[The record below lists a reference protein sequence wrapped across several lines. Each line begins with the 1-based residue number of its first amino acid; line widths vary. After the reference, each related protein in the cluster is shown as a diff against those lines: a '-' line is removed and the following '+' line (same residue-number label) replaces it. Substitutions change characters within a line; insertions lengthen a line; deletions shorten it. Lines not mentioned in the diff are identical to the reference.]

1 MSLLPGT
8 SAPARSGLRAALR
21 TARDTYRA
29 HSRPRPAREVAPPA
43 RPVPAAPA
51 PSGEPDVL
59 LDVPSLRVEEIDL
72 EVDDLRARVALE
84 ANVLD
89 LVRLDVGVEAELG
102 RVHLGIKGVE
112 AEALLKVRLDNL
124 AAIIDRVLTTV
135 DRNPQ
140 LLDRIVENL
149 GRAVA
154 PVGTGAG
161 RAVSELGS
169 AGASALRPP
178 PR

>member
-8 SAPARSGLRAALR
+8 NARGRPGLRAALR
-21 TARDTYRA
+21 SARDTYRE
-29 HSRPRPAREVAPPA
+29 HSRPRPATEAAPPVQ
-43 RPVPAAPA
+43 PVPAGPA
-51 PSGEPDVL
+51 ASADPDVL
-59 LDVPSLRVEEIDL
+59 LDVPSLRVEHLDL

-89 LVRLDVGVEAELG
+89 LVRLNVGVDAELG
-102 RVHLGIKGVE
+102 RVHLGIEGVE

-124 AAIIDRVLTTV
+124 AAIVDRVLTTV

-140 LLDRIVENL
+140 LLDRIVANL
-149 GRAVA
+149 GRSLA
-154 PVGTGAG
+154 PIGAGAG

-178 PR
+178 RR